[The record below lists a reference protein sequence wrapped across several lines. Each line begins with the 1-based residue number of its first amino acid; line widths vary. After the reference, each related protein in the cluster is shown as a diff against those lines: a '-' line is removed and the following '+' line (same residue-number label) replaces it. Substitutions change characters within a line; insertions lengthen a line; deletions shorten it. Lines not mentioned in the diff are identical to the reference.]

1 MRNSLRFVI
10 AIAATLVVGAWAIPA
25 TADVDVYAT
34 LYKDKDVTVQIN
46 VTIDK
51 DITITVDQPAVL
63 TGAAEADV
71 NINQRNELN
80 VVDDA
85 VDGTSEDFQLELD
98 ALIGG
103 DGLTGGS
110 VNDNTG
116 VIGVNQDVGNMVNQA
131 NNVAFAITD
140 SVTSLTHAE
149 AFADQ
154 INQLNYSRQEE
165 VLDPGT
171 DCTPATCDPDKTATI
186 EQSVDSN
193 DGVVGVNQNAGNNNN
208 QANGVAMAVGEGSH
222 VALAE
227 SALGQVNTLNTNIA
241 VETVHADLITES
253 VNGNSGVVGVNQTV
267 GNNNNQGAVT
277 SFSVLTSTVAIE
289 IPGSGI

>member
-1 MRNSLRFVI
+1 MRNSLRYVI
-10 AIAATLVVGAWAIPA
+10 AIAATLAAGAWAIPA
-25 TADVDVYAT
+25 AADVDVFAT
-34 LYKDKDVTVQIN
+34 LYKDKDVTVQIT

-51 DITITVDQPAVL
+51 DINITVDQPAVL

-71 NINQRNELN
+71 NINQKNELN
-80 VVDDA
+80 IVDDA
-85 VDGTSEDFQLELD
+85 VGGTSEDFQLELD

-103 DGLTGGS
+103 DGLNGGS

-154 INQLNYSRQEE
+154 INTQNYSRQEE

-171 DCTPATCDPDKTATI
+171 DCTPATCDPDKTAEI
-186 EQSVDSN
+186 EQSVN
-193 DGVVGVNQNAGNNNN
+193 NNQGVVGVNQNAGNNNN

-241 VETVHADLITES
+241 IETVHSDLITES
-253 VNGNSGVVGVNQTV
+253 VSNNSGVVGVNQTV
-267 GNNNNQGAVT
+267 GNNNNQGSVT
-277 SFSVLTSTVAIE
+277 SFSVLTSTVGID